1 MFLCVLD
8 WHINQIDITNGG
20 NEIKLLAQVWNLF
33 FRLAWNLW
41 WSRLWCSWS
50 QLRLWWWSWSWWQ
63 IEMEKDWCCL
73 FCMPTNRELL
83 ARLPPP
89 DSRLRPSVT
98 CWLTGSLAAAAQV
111 RSGIQGPL
119 LGGRVWETVAQ
130 VWESDGSKFLSGWLL
145 CHVMDMDV
153 DYHQDT
159 LHSWYLYSV
168 SQTFLWRK
176 KFSFVK
182 KFQIKCEII
191 HFDGKLQS

>member
-1 MFLCVLD
+1 MVAVKSNY
-8 WHINQIDITNGG
+8 WQTW
-20 NEIKLLAQVWNLF
+20 VWNF
-33 FRLAWNLW
+33 IFRLTYDWW
-41 WSRLWCSWS
+41 WSRWWCLWS

-119 LGGRVWETVAQ
+119 LGGRVWERRPRVENQMVPAQ
-130 VWESDGSKFLSGWLL
+130 PPAMVKFLSGWFL
-145 CHVMDMDV
+145 CHHMDMDV

-159 LHSWYLYSV
+159 FHSWYLY
-168 SQTFLWRK
+168 
-176 KFSFVK
+176 
-182 KFQIKCEII
+182 
-191 HFDGKLQS
+191 